1 MIERNLRQV
10 WEQLRAKKPQLT
22 RFLEEVRL
30 RELRGINDLRVP
42 FTYPVSVLAGQNGC
56 GKSTVLFALACAYK
70 VPQAGVKDFAPSTI
84 FPDFRPSQDSLPRD
98 TPGAVRLIY
107 NYLHDGE
114 RLGMQW
120 GFNKGSTK
128 GGWTRSFQGRKDAQQ
143 PERVVS
149 LRRLRN
155 LSNPSEV
162 RSMLQLGR
170 ADLDQSDIS
179 SELLTFAQQ
188 VLPFRYAR
196 LVRLSARRKGGD
208 KEILYAVREDQG
220 RYSEFHMSAGERA
233 LLRLSNEISEM
244 RGALILI
251 DEIEAGLHPYVQ
263 QHLMLQLQRL
273 ALRNDLQVVVATHS
287 PAVLDSVPAEARL
300 FLERTAS
307 NVELRPAFR
316 DVIQRAFYGRSHDR
330 LSILCEDDAAEAIVR
345 GVLDVLKPRLNIF
358 DEDVEIGRDT
368 GKHEFPGHVRT
379 IARFRRLD
387 AFVFVLDGD
396 ARDVEAKIEQAA
408 HEARQAISLVFLPGT
423 ASPEEWAW
431 TKLAG
436 SREMYATQFGVDAAG
451 LGRLLDDLE
460 KLYATAADSPA
471 NKAKGRLE
479 SLANEL
485 KRTVPEICRAVARH
499 DLEAGAPDT
508 AVLAREIEERI
519 LAWRSLRG

>member
-10 WEQLRAKKPQLT
+10 WEQLRAKKPQLE

-30 RELRGINDLRVP
+30 KDLRGIGDLRVP
-42 FTYPVSVLAGQNGC
+42 FAYPVSVLAGQNGC

-70 VPQAGVKDFAPSTI
+70 VPHAGVKEFAPSSI
-84 FPDFRPSQDSLPRD
+84 FPDFRPSQESLPRD

-120 GFNKGSTK
+120 AFNKR
-128 GGWTRSFQGRKDAQQ
+128 GWTRSFQGKKDAQQ

-170 ADLDQSDIS
+170 AALQQSDIS

-196 LVRLSARRKGGD
+196 LLRLSVRRKGGD

-233 LLRLSNEISEM
+233 LLRLSSEISEM
-244 RGALILI
+244 RGALVLI

-263 QHLMLQLQRL
+263 QQLMLQLQRL

-287 PAVLDSVPAEARL
+287 PAVLDAVPPEARL
-300 FLERTAS
+300 FLDRTAS

-316 DVIQRAFYGRSHDR
+316 DVIQRAFYGRSFDR

-345 GVLDVLKPRLNIF
+345 GVLDVLKPRLNLI
-358 DEDVEIGRDT
+358 DEDIDVDHDT
-368 GKHEFPGHVRT
+368 GKDEFAGDVRT
-379 IARFRRLD
+379 IARVRRLD

-396 ARDVEAKIEQAA
+396 ARELEGRIEKAA
-408 HEARQAISLVFLPGT
+408 HDERQAVSLVFLPGN
-423 ASPEEWAW
+423 ASPEEWIW
-431 TKLAG
+431 SKLAATP
-436 SREMYATQFGVDAAG
+436 EVYAQAFGVEAG
-451 LGRLLDDLE
+451 AFRRLLEDIE
-460 KLYATAADSPA
+460 KLYATAADSDA
-471 NKAKGRLE
+471 NKAKGRAD
-479 SLANEL
+479 SLANDL
-485 KRTVPEICRAVARH
+485 KRTVPEICRTVARR
-499 DLEAGAPDT
+499 EFEVGAADAT
-508 AVLAREIEERI
+508 TLAREIEERI
-519 LAWRSLRG
+519 LTWRSLKG

>member
-1 MIERNLRQV
+1 MIERNLRQI
-10 WEQLRAKKPQLT
+10 WEQLRAKKPQLA
-22 RFLEEVRL
+22 RFLEDVRL
-30 RELRGINDLRVP
+30 KDLRGISDLRVP
-42 FTYPVSVLAGQNGC
+42 FAYPVSVLAGQNGC

-70 VPQAGVKDFAPSTI
+70 VPRTGVKAFAPSTL
-84 FPDFRPSQDSLPRD
+84 FPDFRPSQEGFPRD
-98 TPGAVRLIY
+98 TPGAVRLVY

-120 GFNKGSTK
+120 AFKR
-128 GGWTRSFQGRKDAQQ
+128 GWTRSFQGRKDAQQ

-170 ADLDQSDIS
+170 AELAQSDIS

-196 LVRLSARRKGGD
+196 LLRLSARRKGGD

-233 LLRLSNEISEM
+233 LLRLSSEISEM
-244 RGALILI
+244 RGALVLI

-263 QHLMLQLQRL
+263 QQLMLQLQRL
-273 ALRNDLQVVVATHS
+273 ALRNDLQVIVATHS
-287 PAVLDSVPAEARL
+287 PAVLDAVPPEARL

-307 NVELRPAFR
+307 NVELRPPFR
-316 DVIQRAFYGRSHDR
+316 DVIQRAFYGRSFDR

-368 GKHEFPGHVRT
+368 GKQEFPGHVRT

-396 ARDVEAKIEQAA
+396 ARDVEAKIEKAA
-408 HEARQAISLVFLPGT
+408 HEERQAVSLVFLPGT
-423 ASPEEWAW
+423 ASPEEWVW
-431 TKLAG
+431 TRLAE
-436 SREMYATQFGVDAAG
+436 SRELYATEFGVEAAG
-451 LGRLLDDLE
+451 FGRLLDDLE
-460 KLYATAADSPA
+460 KLYATAADSAA
-471 NKAKGRLE
+471 NKAKGRME

-485 KRTVPEICRAVARH
+485 KRTAVEVCRTVARRA
-499 DLEAGAPDT
+499 LEAETSDVRT
-508 AVLAREIEERI
+508 FAREIEERI
-519 LAWRSLRG
+519 LTWRSLKG